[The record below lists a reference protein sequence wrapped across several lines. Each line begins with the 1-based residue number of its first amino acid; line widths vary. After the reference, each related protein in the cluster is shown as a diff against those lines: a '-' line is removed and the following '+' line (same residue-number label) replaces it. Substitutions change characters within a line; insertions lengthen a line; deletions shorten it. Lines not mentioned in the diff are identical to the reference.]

1 MIKYLNRML
10 CGHVF
15 TWSER
20 RQRDVCA
27 RCGQKGRAGSAYAML
42 LRRELERR
50 GDITLIQSQ
59 FIGVSGQVCGT
70 TYEVTGPRPGQFC
83 SLAEARRIFD
93 RVSRRQ
99 SRELA

>member
-1 MIKYLNRML
+1 
-10 CGHVF
+10 
-15 TWSER
+15 
-20 RQRDVCA
+20 
-27 RCGQKGRAGSAYAML
+27 ML

-83 SLAEARRIFD
+83 ELAEARRIFD
-93 RVSRRQ
+93 RVSRAQ
-99 SRELA
+99 SREVA